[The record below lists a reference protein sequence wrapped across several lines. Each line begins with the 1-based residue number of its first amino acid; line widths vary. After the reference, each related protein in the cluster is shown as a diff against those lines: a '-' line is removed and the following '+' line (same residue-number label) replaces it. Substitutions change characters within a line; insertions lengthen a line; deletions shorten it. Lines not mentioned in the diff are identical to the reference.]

1 MPEEFRNRLIQHAKT
16 AVTRADRVTSEEGA
30 KQYLVLPFFQL
41 LGYDPLDPDEII
53 PEASASFSDKFKN
66 KVDYAICIDQAPVVA
81 VECKKTGSLTEANKG
96 ELKGYF
102 NAVPTTKLGILT
114 DGLRF
119 DFYSDTGSENML
131 DDEPFVRIDLAKIAK
146 DRVSD
151 QALDALIKLRKG
163 TFDPADVGAD
173 AKRRIFTSKYVDA
186 LEAIFNDPNEGL
198 VKALMDGAQ
207 IEGRRTSRMM
217 EEHVPIVQDA
227 LRIFFDRKILERV
240 GFASREDIV
249 KMNLGTPAHAE
260 TVTAQPEPVN
270 KAERAAELD
279 TGIITTETELR
290 VFDWVKTRLSFLITD
305 EEMFRCLDDL
315 FYVDYKTVFSV
326 CYKQERKGKLF
337 NFRELADGTYRF
349 DFPEN
354 DGEPVEF
361 KDKNFVHIDQPLLE
375 SFQKRV
381 AELN

>member
-1 MPEEFRNRLIQHAKT
+1 MADDFKERLIQHAKT
-16 AVTRADRVTSEEGA
+16 AVSRADRVTSEEGA

-66 KVDYAICIDQAPVVA
+66 KVDYAICIDQVPVVA
-81 VECKKTGSLTEANKG
+81 VECKKTGALTDANKG

-102 NAVPTTKLGILT
+102 NAVSSTKLGILT
-114 DGLRF
+114 DGLLF
-119 DFYSDTGSENML
+119 DLYSDTGLENML

-151 QALDALIKLRKG
+151 QALDALVKLRKG

-186 LEAIFNDPNEGL
+186 LETIFNNPNEGL

-249 KMNLGTPAHAE
+249 KMQQSAPVQQE
-260 TVTAQPEPVN
+260 TVTPQPEPVN
-270 KAERAAELD
+270 QAERAAELN

-290 VFDWVKTRLSFLITD
+290 VFDWVKTRLSFLVKD
-305 EEMFRCLDDL
+305 EEMFKRLDEL

-349 DFPEN
+349 DFPET

-361 KDKNFVHIDQPLLE
+361 KDKNFSLIDQPLLE

-381 AELN
+381 ADLS